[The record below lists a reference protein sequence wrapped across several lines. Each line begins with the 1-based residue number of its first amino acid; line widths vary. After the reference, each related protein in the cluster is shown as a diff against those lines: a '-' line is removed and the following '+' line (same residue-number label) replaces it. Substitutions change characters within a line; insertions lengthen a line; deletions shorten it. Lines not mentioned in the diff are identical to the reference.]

1 MMVMMAMVM
10 RMVKTRHSGEV
21 VSHTDAQT
29 WPFILRLVTKHFL
42 DDGDDDD
49 DDDDSD
55 GDW

>member
-49 DDDDSD
+49 DDDESD
-55 GDW
+55 A